1 MLSRIADSMY
11 WMARSLERVYS
22 TARLLD
28 INLPYLLERKFP
40 RSLRF
45 AVARMEQAVQRIGT
59 NQPECEICTALL
71 TLKKQLEEHT
81 AQSIF
86 DYGLHEYLTEFL
98 EHIQAFNN
106 ALQTDYF
113 EAYLTAD
120 AECAM

>member
-1 MLSRIADSMY
+1 MTGAGADPRPRLDPADRIDVTDFVI
-11 WMARSLERVYS
+11 LE
-22 TARLLD
+22 
-28 INLPYLLERKFP
+28 PEFP
-40 RSLRF
+40 RSLQF

-59 NQPECEICTALL
+59 NQPECEICKALL

-86 DYGLHEYLTEFL
+86 EYGLHEYLTDFL

-106 ALQTDYF
+106 ALQGDYF

-120 AECAM
+120 VECAT